1 MQPRTPKA
9 SKGLRPDLK
18 TLTTNHSLLPAAYCL
33 LKSSR
38 FSSLKYRMDS
48 LPLSP
53 SATGSRMTHSTTNH
67 SLLPTVYCL
76 LKSTRLSSLKYRM
89 DSLSLSPSAT
99 GSRMTHSTTN
109 HKPLP
114 TAYYSYAQSAA
125 TSKGHSPDLTPHLLY
140 FTHGIH
146 RNGA

>member
-1 MQPRTPKA
+1 MVSKQECKKFALVVGQWSLVNDTLI
-9 SKGLRPDLK
+9 SQKGLRSDLK
-18 TLTTNHSLLPAAYCL
+18 SLTTNHSLHPTVYCL

-76 LKSTRLSSLKYRM
+76 LKSSRLSSLKYRM
-89 DSLSLSPSAT
+89 DSLPLSPSAP
-99 GSRMTHSTTN
+99 GARMTHSTTN
-109 HKPLP
+109 HCLLS
-114 TAYYSYAQSAA
+114 TSY
-125 TSKGHSPDLTPHLLY
+125 
-140 FTHGIH
+140 
-146 RNGA
+146 